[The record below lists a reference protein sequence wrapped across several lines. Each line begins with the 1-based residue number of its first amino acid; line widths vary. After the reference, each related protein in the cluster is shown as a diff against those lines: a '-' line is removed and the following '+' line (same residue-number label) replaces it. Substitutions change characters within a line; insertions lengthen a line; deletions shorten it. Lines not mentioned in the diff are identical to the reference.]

1 MAIKRHALKVL
12 SKRALIDFRARPVS
26 VTIEGETQGLVE
38 GFIDLSRVAGRAL
51 HVAVLFSNPDGKGF
65 IVEILH
71 RSGKDIIS
79 NESGVVVGSYRDTVE
94 LSILSHTLDAF
105 DDLRNHWLLEVVEE
119 IMETL

>member
-1 MAIKRHALKVL
+1 MDIKRHALKVL
-12 SKRALIDFRARPVS
+12 SKRALIDFKARPVS

-65 IVEILH
+65 IVDVLH
-71 RSGKDIIS
+71 GTNKIVAFSQS
-79 NESGVVVGSYRDTVE
+79 SVVVGSYRDTVE

-105 DDLRNHWLLEVVEE
+105 DDQRNDWLLEVVEE